1 MLPKCLVWRDK
12 LKTENISG
20 NFQHAVEFVI
30 SYLVETQQY
39 DVLAEWDKLR
49 GNDWVL
55 TTRLSESKNRND

>member
-1 MLPKCLVWRDK
+1 M
-12 LKTENISG
+12 KTENISG